1 MKIKRYILPLLSAV
15 LLFSACK
22 KEELVSV
29 TLSASLEQPTPEE
42 GSNAKNYLHN
52 EEFIFWELGDAIR
65 ISGTE
70 NEERFVMNRLEHV
83 GAKDAMFV
91 GDLTI
96 QGSGE
101 PKMYAVYP
109 FESYSSLG
117 EDNSGFKIKYPKR
130 MPYRVND
137 LANGEPADTAA
148 NPDMTFGQNC
158 FPMVAEFT
166 VHNSGAGARSHIDF
180 HSVSGLVRFH
190 LYSSSEEVVTIDSIQ
205 FTSVDKGGNYISKQ
219 ISGEFT
225 LNDIATNAPF
235 LTSNGTVPDANKA
248 ITITGINKT
257 IGGGNEGNFLTF
269 YLPLPAQNAGT
280 AGGSSEQNRTYY
292 ALEMKVM
299 ASKGEGDAKVSKTF
313 TKTMGVQVQRN
324 TMMKMQALDI
334 TSWDGTTTQ
343 GGATIG
349 LVGNGTQERPFQ
361 IYTGADLKLV
371 RDAFNTAA
379 TANTEVKIN
388 GQTVSENTYFKIMR
402 SDIVLGQ
409 DDIAATANEPAQV
422 KWESGIKGFK
432 GHMTGSMSNATQFGI
447 TNNSHAPLF
456 ESISDDGQLHYITVR
471 CDGTLTYS
479 GTADF
484 SPLCITNNGTMD
496 NCHNRANVTASQA
509 SVAGLCVTNVGRITS
524 GANEGL
530 LTATNEDKVAAG
542 HCLYN
547 HGTLQGFSIAS
558 ANVRAINSA
567 GVCYRNYFGAEVSD
581 CVEAVQLTNFG
592 ETGMTVTAGGIVHT
606 NEGTVSNC
614 RVNGL
619 LELVDGNE
627 CAIGGIVFRNTGTV
641 DNCIVTLALRNAH
654 TLGGIVKENE
664 GTITNCGLQLGATL
678 TATHLVGGI
687 VAELKAGSVMNCYNK
702 GQVGSASAETSEGT
716 FGYIVGKMGAT
727 SISTIVLNNVYT
739 SVGETP
745 HFYGSVENDNN
756 ATITL
761 TNCYGLVA
769 QTYNSGSVVTAIGSL
784 TNTGVVGGIEYT
796 NPLAYILN
804 KNVNEETA
812 LSGMKRWT
820 DAEYPVFVENTGSKS
835 RAATPSHRRSN
846 ADRIAAA
853 RAGGRR

>member
-15 LLFSACK
+15 LLFGACK
-22 KEELVSV
+22 KETVMLNL
-29 TLSASLEQPTPEE
+29 TAHLEQPTPEE
-42 GSNAKNYLHN
+42 GSDAKNYLYN
-52 EEFIFWELGDAIR
+52 EEFIFWELGDAIK
-65 ISGTE
+65 ISGAGNAGKTFE
-70 NEERFVMNRLEHV
+70 MNRQESV
-83 GAKDAMFV
+83 GSTNAMYV
-91 GDLTI
+91 GNAEID
-96 QGSGE
+96 GSGSL
-101 PKMYAVYP
+101 KAVYP
-109 FESYSSLG
+109 ASSYVDD
-117 EDNSGFKIKYPKR
+117 EINTIKYPAT
-130 MPYRVND
+130 MVYRDVDVN
-137 LANGEPADTAA
+137 GVS
-148 NPDMTFGQNC
+148 PDHTFGKEC
-158 FPMVAEFT
+158 FPMVATFD
-166 VHNSGAGARSHIDF
+166 VQNGSGYADF

-190 LYSSSEEVVTIDSIQ
+190 LYSTTQTATISSIE
-205 FTSVDKGGNYISKQ
+205 FTSITANSTSGTAYEARQLSGNFTVEDIDK
-219 ISGEFT
+219 
-225 LNDIATNAPF
+225 NAPY
-235 LTSNGTVPDANKA
+235 LTGTSTADDDKS
-248 ITITGINKT
+248 ITITGIGKS
-257 IGGGNEGNFLTF
+257 IGNGEYLTF
-269 YLPLPAQNAGT
+269 YLPLPATTAGT
-280 AGGSSEQNRTYY
+280 VGGTSAANRTYY
-292 ALEMKVM
+292 ALRMKVTTTD
-299 ASKGEGDAKVSKTF
+299 GNTF

-334 TSWDGTTTQ
+334 TSWDATTDDGTTQ

-371 RDAFNTAA
+371 RDSFNS
-379 TANTEVKIN
+379 EYPGKQKVVIN
-388 GQTVSENTYFKIMR
+388 GKTVTRETYFKIMR

-409 DDIAATANEPAQV
+409 DDIAATATEPAQV

-456 ESISDDGQLHYITVR
+456 DSISADGNLHYITVR

-484 SPLCITNNGTMD
+484 SPLCITNDGTMD

-509 SVAGLCVTNVGRITS
+509 SVAGLCVTNKGRITS

-530 LTATNEDKVAAG
+530 LTATNENKFAAG

-567 GVCYRNYFGAEVSD
+567 GVCYRNYSGAEVLD

-606 NEGTVSNC
+606 NEGTVRNC

-641 DNCIVTLALRNAH
+641 DNCIVTLALHNAH

-664 GTITNCGLQLGATL
+664 GTITNCGVQLGATL

-687 VAELKAGSVMNCYNK
+687 VAELEAGSVMNCYNK

-727 SISTIVLNNVYT
+727 STSTIELNNVYT

-769 QTYNSGSVVTAIGSL
+769 QTYNSGRDVTAISSL
-784 TNTGVVGGIEYT
+784 SPSGGVVGDIEYT